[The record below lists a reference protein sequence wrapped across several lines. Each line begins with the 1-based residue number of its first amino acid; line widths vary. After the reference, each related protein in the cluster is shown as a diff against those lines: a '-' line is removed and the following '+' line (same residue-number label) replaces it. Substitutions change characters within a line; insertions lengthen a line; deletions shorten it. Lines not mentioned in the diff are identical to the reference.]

1 MFVNLNV
8 LLYLLEKTRKNRFI
22 GLEYEKYFF
31 SCLFVVFKLIEILF
45 EMYCCFDNFLIR
57 KILIYVLGSK

>member
-1 MFVNLNV
+1 M
-8 LLYLLEKTRKNRFI
+8 RKKRFI
-22 GLEYEKYFF
+22 GLEDEKYFF

-45 EMYCCFDNFLIR
+45 EMYCFLIR

>member
-1 MFVNLNV
+1 M
-8 LLYLLEKTRKNRFI
+8 LEKIRKNRFI

-57 KILIYVLGSK
+57 NILIYVLGSK